1 MHAAIT
7 RRDFLDGAG
16 IAIGAALLPRSA
28 QAKDAGAQ
36 DLPGY
41 YPPALTGMRGSHPG
55 SFEIAH
61 ALRDGA
67 SWTGASTGE
76 HFDLVVVG
84 GGISGLAAAYFYREA
99 MGASAK
105 ILILD
110 NHDDFGGH
118 AKRNEFQIGGRLMIG
133 YGGTMLLESPGG
145 YPPVAKRLISQL
157 GIDPKRFYSAYHHDL
172 YASFG
177 LSRGTFFDKAAF
189 GTDHL
194 AVGDLADPKVLVGL
208 PLSAAGKADLA
219 RLLADERNHLEGMT
233 AKTQADYLANTD
245 YRTYLKEKAG
255 MGDEALRAIESLP
268 HGVWNIGID
277 ALPART
283 AWSSDY
289 PGFGDLD
296 LDIYDDSGWVEE
308 PNIFHFPDGN
318 ATVARLLV
326 RAMIPRSAPGG
337 DMEDIVTARFD
348 YGKLDDPASSVRIRL
363 NSTAVRVRHINDKPA
378 NPLEVTYV
386 RGGKAS
392 TVTGGQV
399 VMACYHAAIPLL
411 CPEMPEAQR
420 ALLGSSLRSPLVY
433 TNALIRNWRSF
444 VELGLHR
451 ARCAGSFQYRV
462 ALDYPVSLGDYACP
476 KDPDEPILVHMIRA
490 PLQPGLSA
498 REQFLAGK
506 RELLAMPFETFERN
520 TRDLLNRLLGDGGF
534 DAARDIA
541 ALTVNRWPHGYA
553 YGYDPE
559 TDRVAFE
566 PSQWP
571 EDKRHWERASQPFGN
586 ISIAATDAASNAMTE
601 AAIEEAY
608 RAVSELS
615 PGEVQPS

>member
-7 RRDFLDGAG
+7 RRDFLDGTG

-76 HFDLVVVG
+76 HSDLVVVG

-99 MGASAK
+99 MGKSAK
-105 ILILD
+105 ILVLD

-118 AKRNEFQIGGRLMIG
+118 AKRNEFQIDGRLMIG

-145 YPPVAKRLISQL
+145 YPPVAKRLINQL

-172 YASFG
+172 YSSLG

-194 AVGDLADPKVLVGL
+194 AIGDLADPKTLAGL

-219 RLLADERNHLEGMT
+219 RLLADERNYLEGMT
-233 AKTQADYLANTD
+233 AQAQADYLANTD
-245 YRTYLKEKAG
+245 YRTYLKEKACI
-255 MGDEALRAIESLP
+255 GDEALSAIESLP